1 MLFDNMSLLDKNVV
15 GSKYLGAKKF
25 QHRDP
30 LDQGLVT
37 DFWANYH
44 NGVFEEHLSVDL
56 VLCSSLDFP
65 LTALI

>member
-1 MLFDNMSLLDKNVV
+1 MLYYSSHAYWFIFLYGFENFRTVMLFDNMSLLDKNVV

-37 DFWANYH
+37 DF
-44 NGVFEEHLSVDL
+44 
-56 VLCSSLDFP
+56 
-65 LTALI
+65 